1 MSRLAML
8 KSRLEDYR
16 AAEKKILNGEEYQLG
31 SRRLR
36 RPDLLSV
43 QKMIRELE
51 EKIDALELVGG
62 RVRRVVFVD

>member
-1 MSRLAML
+1 MTRLESL

-16 AAEKKILNGEEYQLG
+16 AAEKKILNGEEYQIG
-31 SRRLR
+31 SRKLR

-43 QKMIRELE
+43 QNMIRELE
-51 EKIDALELVGG
+51 EQIDALELVGG